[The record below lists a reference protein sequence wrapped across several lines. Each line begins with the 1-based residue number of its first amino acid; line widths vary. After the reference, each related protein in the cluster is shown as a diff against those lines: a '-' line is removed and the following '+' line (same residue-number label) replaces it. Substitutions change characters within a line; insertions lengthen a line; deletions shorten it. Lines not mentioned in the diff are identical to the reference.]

1 MTHKTFNIPKPEIVI
16 DKGNIENV
24 SPFEPVKAIFS
35 LIFPEGYGTGYY
47 LWEID
52 DVKHVTANKTI
63 ELTLPNSYCGK
74 QQILKVS
81 LTSRTTQ
88 FEYTKQTTQ
97 EDIICLEASQLFFPI
112 CRPPKLR
119 DMYFYDEERRIKIA
133 PNSTLKVNSWV
144 IVIAEVSGLNGCC
157 INRNDF
163 IIKIDGAIVYTGTL
177 FNVRIERNTLKFPV
191 LIEESWFSNIAYEK
205 IVKLSVVL
213 YPLMYASINKEINI
227 NVINNRK
234 RENVK
239 IVPLTQ
245 PVVVGKPNIRE
256 SNFKPCRYSKITASF
271 KNQNSLLMN
280 TILFDEDSSTTLTK
294 ELYIVGGNRK
304 ITITLSN
311 YSTKGCTTNI
321 HKNNQALFLSKDH
334 LIVEESGFTFRSP
347 EDNKYYYT
355 ISNSGTFTFGVQ
367 FRYLSKASLFNYFWD
382 AKPQQGILQIST
394 CRYIKDIS
402 LFLYPD
408 IEWSVS
414 IDIGKQVE
422 FYSHTNMPAGDTYK
436 RHQDK
441 ARETGHM
448 RKFNVADMSITL
460 SLEAQYND
468 GEKESLSFEF
478 GERIKDT
485 LNFWG
490 TLKKGLDTLSF
501 KDKLP
506 TGQSFKPK
514 IGKIPIFIEIE
525 SPQIHIEGSWKYN
538 IINNNQLVREGSLTF
553 GLKPLVKGRGGIDVI
568 AALEYIPQA
577 KAIISAIR
585 SANTTL
591 EKGVD
596 LISSGEIKYEASMWF
611 NIYIFG
617 SIECQGSIELSKV
630 GTQELESKTSIGL
643 GVEIGVKAGASTAT
657 IIVKGKQKSASIE
670 AALEASAKGET
681 SVSFSG
687 LCGLDNIGPFIEL
700 KAIFD
705 GLTIT
710 VIGKAQILTRKKNRV
725 STYGPEINKP
735 YEIIKKTTLAEK
747 RIHFLN

>member
-1 MTHKTFNIPKPEIVI
+1 MANKVFINQVSSFLPNEPVANEEMEDYIGLINGNPSRVKDIVLRQNGIKYRHYALNKKQEITHTNAEIGAAAIRKLFKDEKTIGSLELLACATSIPDQILPSHASMIHGI
-16 DKGNIENV
+16 LKGNPTELYSASGV
-24 SPFEPVKAIFS
+24 CLTS
-35 LIFPEGYGTGYY
+35 LQ
-47 LWEID
+47 
-52 DVKHVTANKTI
+52 A
-63 ELTLPNSYCGK
+63 
-74 QQILKVS
+74 LKVAFLS
-81 LTSRTTQ
+81 LKAGDR
-88 FEYTKQTTQ
+88 
-97 EDIICLEASQLFFPI
+97 
-112 CRPPKLR
+112 
-119 DMYFYDEERRIKIA
+119 
-133 PNSTLKVNSWV
+133 
-144 IVIAEVSGLNGCC
+144 
-157 INRNDF
+157 
-163 IIKIDGAIVYTGTL
+163 
-177 FNVRIERNTLKFPV
+177 
-191 LIEESWFSNIAYEK
+191 
-205 IVKLSVVL
+205 
-213 YPLMYASINKEINI
+213 
-227 NVINNRK
+227 
-234 RENVK
+234 
-239 IVPLTQ
+239 
-245 PVVVGKPNIRE
+245 
-256 SNFKPCRYSKITASF
+256 
-271 KNQNSLLMN
+271 
-280 TILFDEDSSTTLTK
+280 
-294 ELYIVGGNRK
+294 
-304 ITITLSN
+304 TITLSN